1 MTVYTD
7 KLGLYNKALKHLGE
21 RKLASLTENS
31 EPRRY
36 LDDEYG
42 DALLFCGRQGYW
54 NFGMRAIQID
64 ASEDTVPGFGYQSA
78 FEKPA
83 DVLKVNMISASPY
96 FSTVLRDCQDQNGW
110 WLANI
115 DPIYVRYV
123 SSTLV
128 VDAVMMPADY
138 AEYVGAYLA
147 LQISPRITQKGQD
160 EVLALE
166 KKVQRYLVRARANDA
181 MDQPPGIRPHDTWV
195 TSRSGRGGQ
204 KLYPS
209 DGGSYS

>member
-1 MTVYTD
+1 MTVHTS

-31 EPRRY
+31 ETRRY
-36 LDDEYG
+36 LDDEY
-42 DALLFCGRQGYW
+42 DEALLFCGRQGLW

-64 ASEDTVPGFGYQSA
+64 ASTAVLPQFGYTSA

-83 DVLKVNMISASPY
+83 DVLKVNMVSTSPY
-96 FSTVLRDCQDQNGW
+96 FTTALRDYQDQNGW

-128 VDAVMMPADY
+128 VDAVSMPPDY
-138 AEYVGAYLA
+138 TEYVGAYLA
-147 LQISPRITQKGQD
+147 LQISSRITQKGAD
-160 EVLALE
+160 EILALE

-181 MDQPPGIRPHDTWV
+181 LDQAPGMRPFGTWV